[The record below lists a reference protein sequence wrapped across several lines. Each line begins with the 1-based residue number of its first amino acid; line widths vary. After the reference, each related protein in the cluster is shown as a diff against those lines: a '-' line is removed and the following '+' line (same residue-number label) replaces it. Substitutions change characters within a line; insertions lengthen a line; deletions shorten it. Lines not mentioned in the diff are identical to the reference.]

1 METWTQILAPG
12 GTTDMAARLIASLT
26 FFIWNVFEGSRFD
39 TPYPVEWVILYPLP
53 YWRLFLVFITIV
65 ACAWCP
71 RVGSMVALALFF
83 YIGDMFH
90 LTQPWVKT
98 QTQQSAWK

>member
-1 METWTQILAPG
+1 MT
-12 GTTDMAARLIASLT
+12 ARLIASLA

-39 TPYPVEWVILYPLP
+39 TPYPVEWVMLYPLP

-71 RVGSMVALALFF
+71 RVGIMVALALFF

-90 LTQPWVKT
+90 LTQQWVKH
-98 QTQQSAWK
+98 QTQK